1 MLLYHIS
8 QTLRPGDR
16 MTPDYRRSR
25 PLAAPFLEALER
37 SEDCFY
43 GTLLSGAYLYAV
55 LEKSGLRQWAD
66 YVKWAAEAVFEHIR
80 KTEFPGA
87 CSRLACNYFYADLAH
102 SRQLFETAWGEES
115 EEDRAALHLFE
126 VEVDDPEPQRRDMS
140 LYDTAYDALAQARD
154 LQKAA
159 ACARAYFS
167 GKQSAE
173 PFWEILSDRPA
184 KVLREVPAILRP

>member
-43 GTLLSGAYLYAV
+43 GMLLNGAYLYAV

-66 YVKWAAEAVFEHIR
+66 YVKWAAEACSSTFAKRSFRGHAAGWHAITFMQTLRTAGSCLKPPGARKVR
-80 KTEFPGA
+80 KTGGA
-87 CSRLACNYFYADLAH
+87 
-102 SRQLFETAWGEES
+102 
-115 EEDRAALHLFE
+115 
-126 VEVDDPEPQRRDMS
+126 
-140 LYDTAYDALAQARD
+140 
-154 LQKAA
+154 
-159 ACARAYFS
+159 
-167 GKQSAE
+167 
-173 PFWEILSDRPA
+173 PF
-184 KVLREVPAILRP
+184 V